1 MPRGYCHR
9 HGQQGPCTCSMGN
22 LYRFVEPLVL
32 YVLQTKGRSH
42 GYDLAGELAGHALTD
57 SGIDAPA
64 LYRTLR
70 NLEQNGHVVSEW
82 DTSQAGPARRVY
94 RLTESG
100 RRHLGEWLVVLE
112 RLTEGLERLT
122 ESIRQALSA
131 DALPPAR

>member
-1 MPRGYCHR
+1 
-9 HGQQGPCTCSMGN
+9 
-22 LYRFVEPLVL
+22 
-32 YVLQTKGRSH
+32 
-42 GYDLAGELAGHALTD
+42 
-57 SGIDAPA
+57 
-64 LYRTLR
+64 
-70 NLEQNGHVVSEW
+70 
-82 DTSQAGPARRVY
+82 VY